1 MPLSI
6 NTLDLLNHYINGV
19 MERADHH
26 ANNVNEIVLTLAG
39 AVVWKAT
46 EDIQVRTYND
56 ETANV
61 LWLIVGQNKYAFT
74 YNHQTQMIDL
84 RERTQQ
90 GNVIGSFSNQ
100 STANQVKQ
108 VFEQL

>member
-6 NTLDLLNHYINGV
+6 DTLNLLNRYINGV

-26 ANNVNEIVLTLAG
+26 AGNVNEVVLSLAG

-46 EDIQVRTYND
+46 EDIQVRTYGE

-90 GNVIGSFSNQ
+90 GNVIASFSNQ
-100 STANQVKQ
+100 TTAAQVKQ
-108 VFEQL
+108 IFDQL